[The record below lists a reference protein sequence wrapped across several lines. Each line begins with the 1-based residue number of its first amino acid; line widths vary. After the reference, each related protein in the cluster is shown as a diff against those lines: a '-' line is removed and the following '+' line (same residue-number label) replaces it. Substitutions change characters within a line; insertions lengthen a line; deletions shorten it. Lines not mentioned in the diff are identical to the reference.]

1 MVMVKGQNNG
11 SQLGDGVVDVVVC
24 AVHGSAGDG
33 QDDEGEGRRAYDG
46 WHNAA
51 NSPPDRVHVV
61 QVTLVE

>member
-33 QDDEGEGRRAYDG
+33 HDDEGGRTACVRWVAQCG
-46 WHNAA
+46 
-51 NSPPDRVHVV
+51 
-61 QVTLVE
+61 Q